1 MMSRDENMRP
11 GHCPS
16 IRPILPDRYHMQ
28 SSPNTIWIPNAYQSQ
43 FGLLGA
49 MANELLEAFTI
60 KGYDARPHDLLN
72 DPSPTQ
78 GVFLFMNTPQSLDQ
92 LPLALFSPGSNLK
105 AVQLHVDHPFALP
118 AEILDQWNQRSTL
131 SNLRLLLPCVDD
143 THLLRPR
150 FPGLMHSCI
159 PHGIPRS
166 SLCNI
171 DTLNTQEYDSR
182 EFDVV
187 FTGSVRSQ
195 REIDTILSQ
204 ANPHVV
210 TMITNIAHLMIKEP
224 WLGYVA
230 AVDLVMGSQGVITGN
245 WETQR
250 SFWGIV
256 IAIVNRHRRMETV
269 KSMQGLKV
277 GVFGSPAWEDQC
289 TGTIKYAGEVS
300 YAQCASAFAR
310 GRIAL
315 AWGPTQF
322 VHSYSERIMQAMAGG
337 ACVVADDRLLVR
349 RDFNGSASPA
359 GDTTKLFDWGD
370 PNAAR
375 SAADTQLADPQ
386 ASLAMAKRGRELVE
400 ARCLWEHRVDAMVDV
415 QKSPVTQ

>member
-1 MMSRDENMRP
+1 
-11 GHCPS
+11 
-16 IRPILPDRYHMQ
+16 MQ

-49 MANELLEAFTI
+49 MANELLEAFTA
-60 KGYDARPHDLLN
+60 KGYDARPLDLLN
-72 DPSPTQ
+72 NPSPTQ

-92 LPLALFSPGSNLK
+92 LPAALFAPGSNLK
-105 AVQLHVDHPFALP
+105 AVQFHVDHPFALP
-118 AEILDQWNQRSTL
+118 AELLDQWNQQSTL
-131 SNLRLLLPCVDD
+131 SNLRLFLPCVDD

-150 FPGLMHSCI
+150 FPGLIHACI

-166 SLCNI
+166 SLC
-171 DTLNTQEYDSR
+171 DLETLTTEQYNSR

-195 REIDTILSQ
+195 EEINAILSK
-204 ANPHVV
+204 ANQHVSA
-210 TMITNIAHLMIKEP
+210 MITDIAHLMIKEP

-230 AVDLVMGSQGVITGN
+230 AVDLVMGSRGVITGN

-250 SFWGIV
+250 NFWGIV

-277 GVFGSPAWEDQC
+277 GVFGSPAWEDIC
-289 TGTIKYAGEVS
+289 TGTIQYAGEVG
-300 YAQCASAFAR
+300 YDQCASAFAR

-322 VHSYSERIMQAMAGG
+322 VHSHSERIMQAMAGG
-337 ACVVADDRLLVR
+337 ACVVADDRLMVR
-349 RDFNGSASPA
+349 KDFNGSASPA
-359 GDTTKLFDWGD
+359 GDTAKLFDWGN
-370 PNAAR
+370 PMAAR
-375 SAADTQLADPQ
+375 SAVDSQLADTP
-386 ASLAMAKRGRELVE
+386 ASLAMAIRARQLVE
-400 ARCLWEHRVDAMVDV
+400 ARCLWEHRVEAMVEV
-415 QKSPVTQ
+415 AKATAAGGV